1 MSTDRHSI
9 MISSTYIELREH
21 RAAVS
26 RAVLKNEMVPLDM
39 ANDAAIP
46 DKDFIAASLAK
57 VNQAD
62 AYVGLIG
69 YRYGQ
74 TPVSPDRNPDK
85 LVAGRA

>member
-9 MISSTYIELREH
+9 VISSTYVELREH

-26 RAVLKNEMVPLDM
+26 RAVLKNEMAPLDM

-46 DKDFIAASLAK
+46 DRDLIAASLAK

-69 YRYGQ
+69 YRYGA
-74 TPVSPDRNPDK
+74 D
-85 LVAGRA
+85 AGQPRPEPR